1 MPVRRANTGVGAHV
15 DGGSVGDLEY
25 LNAEFNLEPG
35 TFLFKLHV
43 DGEWD
48 TAAFTRLDRAMTQ
61 VCADLAGHQQL
72 PRWLVAG
79 FWYTCDFTTRTIS
92 DSDLPRNEPAPYYER
107 AGRRLRDLNAW
118 LDYGWP
124 I

>member
-1 MPVRRANTGVGAHV
+1 MV
-15 DGGSVGDLEY
+15 DDDAMGNVEY

-48 TAAFTRLDRAMTQ
+48 TAAFTRLDTAMTQ
-61 VCADLAGHQQL
+61 MCADLAGHQQL

-92 DSDLPRNEPAPYYER
+92 DSAMHRSEPAPYYER
-107 AGRRLRDLNAW
+107 AGRRLRQLNAW
-118 LDYGWP
+118 LAYGWP
-124 I
+124 V

>member
-1 MPVRRANTGVGAHV
+1 M
-15 DGGSVGDLEY
+15 DGGPVGDLEY

-48 TAAFTRLDRAMTQ
+48 TAAFTRLDRAMAQ
-61 VCADLAGHQQL
+61 VCTDLTGHQQL

-79 FWYTCDFTTRTIS
+79 FRYTCDFTTRTIS
-92 DSDLPRNEPAPYYER
+92 DSGLPRNKPAPYYER

-118 LDYGWP
+118 LAYGWP